1 MIHVYPP
8 TPLPYF
14 PFDSKLISYPDFEI
28 HIILFLEFVKKGYLN
43 IQIYYLGIFR
53 YRMPFQFRYIM
64 ILQ

>member
-14 PFDSKLISYPDFEI
+14 PFDSKLISYPDFKNTC
-28 HIILFLEFVKKGYLN
+28 ILFLEFVKKGYLN
-43 IQIYYLGIFR
+43 IQIFR
-53 YRMPFQFRYIM
+53 YGMPFQFRYIM

>member
-28 HIILFLEFVKKGYLN
+28 NVFLFLLRFGKKGYSS
-43 IQIYYLGIFR
+43 IQIFR
-53 YRMPFQFRYIM
+53 YRMSF
-64 ILQ
+64 